1 MPSDGTKETQAVPP
15 ASWPAPWLSLFT
27 TFKVRSCTYIQAL
40 CTVYTFL
47 SAHKQVVP
55 TFATLQSSVHSLT
68 KNSLQIHDLALMKAA
83 CPDLIHLAYVPS
95 EQLEQ
100 PAVSKR
106 RRTEDLYES
115 SSNYTLVFEFIDHS
129 LMTGK
134 ASSKRV
140 ITPKTAGP
148 HAAVQLIS
156 RRTATFVRALTEIQ
170 EACKEKGEDPV
181 VLLDQAAE
189 GIMPR
194 LPCKEV
200 SPPSLPQRLHSM
212 SDVLKRV
219 QELPWWH
226 EQIVPGGW
234 RTFPAREAQFSDAT
248 PTMPLVIQEALRRS
262 HGIERLYVH
271 QVMAICAFQRGKNV
285 VVSTGTSSG
294 KSLVYQIPIACSLL
308 QASTSTA
315 LCLFPTKAL
324 TQDQLLSM
332 QRFFSHVSGIE
343 HAEIFTY
350 DGDTPKEERSDI
362 RERVRILCT
371 NPDMLHQAIL
381 PSEERWRRF
390 FHGLRV
396 VVLDE
401 LHVYSGIFGTH
412 VALILRRLRRLCA
425 ALGNHT
431 MQFISCSATIAEPQN
446 HFSQLLALDPGTIH
460 VVQEDGAPCGQK
472 EWAIWNPPLIDDQE
486 PGHGRVS
493 SYTEVSRLFRYL
505 IQQGIRTII
514 FAKVRRTCE
523 IIVRQIR
530 EDLLHDGQADLA
542 ARVLAYRSGYS
553 PEERRAL
560 EKDMAS
566 GHLLGLVA
574 TSALELGVDIGVLD
588 AVILF
593 GMPYSFASMWQQAG
607 RAGRRRKDALVILL
621 GEPFPLD
628 QYYMRHPELVFH
640 GTHAPLWLD
649 TSNELLL
656 EKHILCAAHEVPFS
670 QDDMQYF
677 GKHCLD
683 ICHRLLD
690 RDEQGFF
697 FPRESAFHNPAAE
710 ISIRGARQDTYRYL
724 DATTLSLL
732 EEVELE
738 RVFFE
743 AYPGAVF
750 LHQGTTYVCQEVQH
764 EHRRAYMLASRVSYH
779 TRPRDLTDVDACQV
793 WRLRSLEHVEG
804 HAFYGKVDIKNL
816 IWGYYKVDR
825 RANILDMVDVD
836 AEPMV
841 RATQGT
847 WLDVPW
853 TIIEALG
860 QQGIHAAAA
869 IHAAEHAILSLT
881 PLFVASSSG
890 DVLTE
895 CKVPIREWSRRTTRR
910 KRPSRLIFYDK
921 PGLNAG
927 LCNQIFEHLDSLVQ
941 VALRVIEACECAEG
955 CPSCIE
961 TPQCLHGNEVSSKQ
975 GAAAVLRGL
984 LHQTMF
990 DVPSKYPEHNQEGHI
1005 HTLCAA
1011 EPVPQQ
1017 PDTQVE
1023 HIVEST
1029 PPSPV
1034 PGTESRLPPASSYN
1048 MYSSTSFQES
1058 V

>member
-1 MPSDGTKETQAVPP
+1 MK
-15 ASWPAPWLSLFT
+15 
-27 TFKVRSCTYIQAL
+27 
-40 CTVYTFL
+40 
-47 SAHKQVVP
+47 
-55 TFATLQSSVHSLT
+55 
-68 KNSLQIHDLALMKAA
+68 DLALIKAA
-83 CPDLIHLAYVPS
+83 CPDLVHLEYVPT
-95 EQLEQ
+95 EQLAQQ
-100 PAVSKR
+100 PVSKR
-106 RRTEDLYES
+106 QRKEDLYGPSEPES
-115 SSNYTLVFEFIDHS
+115 DYTLVFEFIDHA

-134 ASSKRV
+134 ASAKRV
-140 ITPKTAGP
+140 ITPKTSGAD
-148 HAAVQLIS
+148 AAVKLIS
-156 RRTATFVRALTEIQ
+156 RRTATFARALTEIQ
-170 EACKEKGEDPV
+170 EACAAKGEDPV
-181 VLLDQAAE
+181 ALLETAAE
-189 GIMPR
+189 GAMPR
-194 LPCKEV
+194 RPCSE
-200 SPPSLPQRLHSM
+200 PTQPAQLQRLHSM
-212 SDVLKRV
+212 SDVLKNLRH
-219 QELPWWH
+219 LPWWR

-234 RTFPAREAQFSDAT
+234 RTFPAREAQFDDPS
-248 PTMPLVIQEALRRS
+248 PPLSPVIQDALRRS
-262 HGIERLYVH
+262 HGINRLYKH
-271 QVMAICAFQRGKNV
+271 QVLALSAFQCRKHV

-294 KSLVYQIPIACSLL
+294 KSVVYQIPIVCSLL
-308 QASTSTA
+308 RESTSTA
-315 LCLFPTKAL
+315 MCIFPTKAL
-324 TQDQLLSM
+324 TQDQLISL
-332 QRFFSHVSGIE
+332 QKFLACVSGAQDIE
-343 HAEIFTY
+343 VATY
-350 DGDTPKEERSDI
+350 DGDTPAVQRRDI

-381 PSEERWRRF
+381 PFEDRWRRF
-390 FHGLRV
+390 FQGLRV
-396 VVLDE
+396 VVIDE

-431 MQFISCSATIAEPQN
+431 LQFVSCSATIAEPMN
-446 HFSQLLALDPGTIH
+446 HLARLLAVDPASIQ

-530 EDLLHDGQADLA
+530 EDLLHDGHANLA

-553 PEERRAL
+553 PEERRTL

-588 AVILF
+588 AVLLF

-607 RAGRRRKDALVILL
+607 RAGRRRKDALVVLL

-628 QYYMRHPELVFH
+628 QYYMRHPELVFR
-640 GTHAPLWLD
+640 GTHTPLWLD

-656 EKHILCAAHEVPFS
+656 ERHILCAAREVPLS
-670 QDDMQYF
+670 QEDTQFF
-677 GKHCLD
+677 GDRCIE
-683 ICHRLLD
+683 ICTRMLD
-690 RDEQGFF
+690 RDEQGYF
-697 FPRESAFHNPAAE
+697 FPRGSTSDNPAAE

-724 DATTLSLL
+724 DASTLSLL

-750 LHQGTTYVCQEVQH
+750 LHQGTTYVCQDVHHDQ
-764 EHRRAYMLASRVSYH
+764 RCAYMLASRVSYH
-779 TRPRDLTDVDACQV
+779 TRPRDITDVDACEI
-793 WRLRSLEHVEG
+793 WRLRSLEHIQG
-804 HAFYGKVDIKNL
+804 HAFYGKVNITNQV
-816 IWGYYKVDR
+816 WGYSKVDR
-825 RANILDMVDVD
+825 RANILDTVDVD
-836 AEPMV
+836 AEPLV

-853 TIIEALG
+853 NIVEALA
-860 QQGIHAAAA
+860 QQGIHPAAA
-869 IHAAEHAILSLT
+869 IHAAEHAMLSLT

-895 CKVPIREWSRRTTRR
+895 CKVPIREWNRRATRR

-927 LCNQIFEHLDSLVQ
+927 LCNQIFVHLDSLIQ
-941 VALRVIEACECAEG
+941 IALRVIEACECTDG

-961 TPQCLHGNEVSSKQ
+961 TPQCLHGNEVSSKK

-984 LHQTMF
+984 LCQSMF
-990 DVPSKYPEHNQEGHI
+990 DVVSDQSNNVQQGHI

-1011 EPVPQQ
+1011 EPVPLR
-1017 PDTQVE
+1017 PHTQVE

-1029 PPSPV
+1029 PPSPANKK
-1034 PGTESRLPPASSYN
+1034 EKSLPAPSYTL
-1048 MYSSTSFQES
+1048 YSSTSFQES
-1058 V
+1058 I

>member
-1 MPSDGTKETQAVPP
+1 M
-15 ASWPAPWLSLFT
+15 
-27 TFKVRSCTYIQAL
+27 
-40 CTVYTFL
+40 

-55 TFATLQSSVHSLT
+55 AFATLQSSVQSLT
-68 KNSLQIHDLALMKAA
+68 KNPLQLKDLALIKAA
-83 CPDLIHLAYVPS
+83 CPDLVHLEYVPT

-100 PAVSKR
+100 HPTSKR
-106 RRTEDLYES
+106 RRKEDLYGPSEQECE
-115 SSNYTLVFEFIDHS
+115 YTLIFEFIDHA

-134 ASSKRV
+134 ASAKRV
-140 ITPKTAGP
+140 IMPQNSNP
-148 HAAVQLIS
+148 NAAVQLIS
-156 RRTATFVRALTEIQ
+156 RRTSTFYRALTEIQ
-170 EACKEKGEDPV
+170 KACIAKGEDPV
-181 VLLDQAAE
+181 VLLDDAAE
-189 GIMPR
+189 GVMPK
-194 LPCKEV
+194 LPCSE
-200 SPPSLPQRLHSM
+200 PAQPALPQRMQSM
-212 SDVLKRV
+212 SNVLKNL
-219 QELPWWH
+219 QHLPWWR

-234 RTFPAREAQFSDAT
+234 RTFPAREAHFGDPS
-248 PTMPLVIQEALRRS
+248 PPLPAVIQDALHRS
-262 HGIERLYVH
+262 HGIERLYMH
-271 QVMAICAFQRGKNV
+271 QVLALSAFQHGQHV

-308 QASTSTA
+308 RESTSTA
-315 LCLFPTKAL
+315 MCLFPTKAL
-324 TQDQLLSM
+324 TQDQLLSL
-332 QRFFSHVSGIE
+332 QRFLALVPG
-343 HAEIFTY
+343 AQDAPIFTY
-350 DGDTPKEERSDI
+350 DGDTPREQRRAI

-381 PSEERWRRF
+381 PFEEHWRRF
-390 FHGLRV
+390 FQGLRV

-412 VALILRRLRRLCA
+412 VAFILRRLRRLCA
-425 ALGNHT
+425 ALGNHAV
-431 MQFISCSATIAEPQN
+431 QFVSCSATISEPAN
-446 HFSQLLALDPGTIH
+446 HLAQLLALDPVTIQ

-472 EWAIWNPPLIDDQE
+472 EWAVWNPPLIDDQD

-493 SYTEVSRLFRYL
+493 SYTEISRLFRYL

-530 EDLLHDGQADLA
+530 EDLLHDGHADLA

-588 AVILF
+588 AVLLF

-607 RAGRRRKDALVILL
+607 RAGRRRNDALVVLL

-628 QYYMRHPELVFH
+628 QYYMRHPELVFC

-656 EKHILCAAHEVPFS
+656 EQHILCAAYEVPLN
-670 QDDMQYF
+670 DDDSLYF
-677 GKHCLD
+677 GEKCME
-683 ICHRLLD
+683 ICTRLLD

-697 FPRESAFHNPAAE
+697 FPRGSTFDNPAAD
-710 ISIRGARQDTYRYL
+710 IAIRGARQDTYRYL
-724 DATTLSLL
+724 DASTLSLL

-750 LHQGTTYVCQEVQH
+750 LHQGTTYVCQEVHHDQ
-764 EHRRAYMLASRVSYH
+764 RCAYMLASRVSYH
-779 TRPRDLTDVDACQV
+779 TRPRDYTDVDACQV
-793 WRLRSLEHVEG
+793 WRLRSLVHVQG
-804 HAFYGKVDIKNL
+804 HAFYGKVDIKNH

-825 RANILDMVDVD
+825 RANILDTIDVD
-836 AEPMV
+836 AEPLI
-841 RATQGT
+841 RATQGI

-853 TIIEALG
+853 NIVEALA

-869 IHAAEHAILSLT
+869 IHAAEHAVLSLT

-895 CKVPIREWSRRTTRR
+895 CKVPIREWSPRTTRR

-921 PGLNAG
+921 PGLHAG

-941 VALRVIEACECAEG
+941 IALRVIEACECADG

-961 TPQCLHGNEVSSKQ
+961 TPQCLHGNEVSSKK

-984 LHQTMF
+984 LCQTMF
-990 DVPSKYPEHNQEGHI
+990 EVESIQSTNIQESHL

-1011 EPVPQQ
+1011 EPVPLR

-1023 HIVEST
+1023 HIVEIT
-1029 PPSPV
+1029 PQSPVHGAERPSPV
-1034 PGTESRLPPASSYN
+1034 PFNTL
-1048 MYSSTSFQES
+1048 YSSLSFQES